1 MPKYLSGRAKITPQS
16 KLSDD
21 RYKYLD
27 LGSAEPNLGNPPVGG
42 SPSIPSGDQYQ
53 VISVLGDDNEINR
66 YWIPIGGGV
75 IPGSISIFEEGSL
88 VGTANSITQLNFIGN
103 SITAIAAPYTP
114 GVTAGTIATM
124 TVAPPGNNN
133 EVLFK
138 SSGDFATSSNLLFNT
153 TAGILTSKVALNIG
167 IGGTILTAYSGTS
180 SGVGVAS
187 VGIGTTNPSRALH
200 VRGDLR
206 LTGTIY
212 DGDNYGG
219 GTGNLL
225 VKASD
230 GSVEWKQPENVQAG
244 AGGTVSEIQY
254 HDDTGLLDG
263 APNFVWIESTQ
274 RVGIGST
281 QPRTLLDVVGIASFS
296 DIEVSGVSTF
306 VGLTTFRDD
315 ITVSG
320 VSTFEQLTQKRL
332 VYIGAGST
340 LVDNANLTFNGT
352 GLNVIGLVTTTNLN
366 VTGVATAGYVEIG
379 GDDDY
384 TIKTTSGNLK
394 FASTG
399 GTIRAENKFSIIDT
413 TEVSDYTTGA
423 LQVNG
428 GGHFDKS
435 LLVGGGL
442 SVVGGAGTSVS
453 PIGVGVT
460 LCSARGITTTGGD
473 LYVGGDLYIRDDL
486 TLDEGNFQRLI
497 VNPGISTFVGIATF
511 HDKVWF
517 NKDVEFFGQTAGITS
532 AFWDQSE
539 GRLKFK
545 DDVEAVFGT
554 GDDLIIYHTTA
565 TGSTGGSIIRH
576 TTDHDMRLQI
586 PAGSHDIVLETTDDV
601 NMATF
606 HGDAGVQLYWRG
618 ASNRGIKFETT
629 ATGTGVTGGHG
640 DDGATHDGD
649 VTFTGNNYDLLWDK
663 SQDSLEFKDETQL
676 TFGNNR
682 DLQISHTNSLAS
694 QNDSNGDSIVDGW
707 TSYIHENGTGALVFK
722 TDGGPGEGAYQ
733 FFDTAWR
740 PLLKLFSGTSAR
752 AALYHAGIERLVTK
766 YGGIDITGNAGIGS
780 LTVTGVST
788 FLGPVHDKDG
798 DAGINGQLLQTTGS
812 AVDWV
817 SGSDLTVRNSDRVG
831 VGSTSIDGKNDTSLP
846 GIGTYYMSF
855 VEDANP
861 YDNRSNEY
869 LYTSNSFAYDVRQRR
884 VGVGTSAPRHDL
896 DVVGH
901 TTTTQLSVSGESTF
915 YGNVDVVGVVTARKG
930 VRINSEGLSVTGV
943 STFGG
948 NLVPASNEGSNIGVS
963 SSFRFNNVYAKKF
976 HGEFE
981 GLIDGV
987 DISKYSSSFT
997 ASAGVAVGIDTF
1009 VKNTYDNAE
1018 YTIYFSNGGNIQSQ
1032 KLLVMDDNTSVFS
1045 NEYAVMY
1052 NTSQIVDISAVVDG
1066 SNIKINATPVTGVSG
1081 NTTYSYIRI
1090 IL

>member
-1 MPKYLSGRAKITPQS
+1 MPKYLSGRAKVTPQS

-42 SPSIPSGDQYQ
+42 SPSIPAGDQYQ
-53 VISVLGDDNEINR
+53 VVSVLGDDNEVNR

-75 IPGSISIFEEGSL
+75 IPGSISVFEEGSL
-88 VGTANSITQLNFIGN
+88 VGTGNSITQLNFTGN
-103 SITAIAAPYTP
+103 SITAVAAPYTP
-114 GVTAGTIATM
+114 GVTAGSIATI
-124 TVAPPGNNN
+124 TTAPPGNNF
-133 EVLFK
+133 EVLYK
-138 SSGDFATSSNLLFNT
+138 ESGDFATSSNLLYNGSI
-153 TAGILTSKVALNIG
+153 GILTSGKGLHVGL
-167 IGGTILTAYSGTS
+167 GGTVISAFGTAGI
-180 SGVGVAS
+180 AS

-296 DIEVSGVSTF
+296 NVEVSGVSTF
-306 VGLTTFRDD
+306 IGLTTFRDD

-366 VTGVATAGYVEIG
+366 VTGVATAGFVEIG

-384 TIKTTSGNLK
+384 TIRTTSGNLK
-394 FASTG
+394 FAATG
-399 GTIRAENKFSIIDT
+399 GTIRAEDKVSIIDT

-473 LYVGGDLYIRDDL
+473 LYVGGNLYVDDDL
-486 TLDEGNFQRLI
+486 FLDEGNFQRLI
-497 VNPGISTFVGIATF
+497 VNPGVSTFIGIATF
-511 HDKVWF
+511 QNKVWF
-517 NKDVEFFGQTAGITS
+517 NKDVEFFGQTAGVTS
-532 AFWDQSE
+532 AFWDQSADAF
-539 GRLKFK
+539 KFLDNVKVIWGIGGDLEIYHDSENSYIK
-545 DDVEAVFGT
+545 DTGT
-554 GDDLIIYHTTA
+554 GSLVIDGSQVDIN
-565 TGSTGGSIIRH
+565 GSTGVNLKHNTNTKLEIIS
-576 TTDHDMRLQI
+576 
-586 PAGSHDIVLETTDDV
+586 G
-601 NMATF
+601 
-606 HGDAGVQLYWRG
+606 
-618 ASNRGIKFETT
+618 GIEV
-629 ATGTGVTGGHG
+629 TGTVT

-649 VTFTGNNYDLLWDK
+649 VTFTGSNSNLQWDK
-663 SQDSLEFKDETQL
+663 SADALEFKDETQAR
-676 TFGNNR
+676 FGNNN
-682 DLQISHTNSLAS
+682 DLKISHTRDLES
-694 QNDSNGDSIVDGW
+694 QTDSNGDLVLDGDNW
-707 TSYIHENGTGALVFK
+707 CSYIEETGTGPLIFK
-722 TDGGPGEGAYQ
+722 TDGGPGTGAYQ
-733 FFDTAWR
+733 FYDKLWR
-740 PLLKLFSGTSAR
+740 PILRLFSGTGARLSA
-752 AALYHAGIERLVTK
+752 YYAGHEVLATK

-817 SGSDLTVRNSDRVG
+817 SPGDLTVLNSTKVG

-901 TTTTQLSVSGESTF
+901 TTTTQLSVSGVSTF
-915 YGNVDVVGVVTARKG
+915 YGVVTARKG
-930 VRINSEGLSVTGV
+930 VIINSEGLSVIGV
-943 STFGG
+943 STFADT
-948 NLVPASNEGSNIGVS
+948 LVPASNEGTNIGVS
-963 SSFRFNNVYAKKF
+963 SSLRFNNVYAKKF
-976 HGEFE
+976 YGEFE
-981 GLIDGV
+981 GLVSGV
-987 DISKYSSSFT
+987 NISKYSSSFT

-1009 VKNTYDNAE
+1009 VKNSYDSAE